1 MERKLDTLDEMTV
14 SIKYLKDQNLLWF
27 FYASKIFSQFD
38 FKVNKDQY
46 SLCEILL
53 PENKINVYP
62 LLIDLMKKKKI
73 KLKDLMDY
81 YINSKESE
89 MTPINEKL
97 SLILQTMRNK
107 VKVTKDSSLIQ

>member
-1 MERKLDTLDEMTV
+1 
-14 SIKYLKDQNLLWF
+14 
-27 FYASKIFSQFD
+27 
-38 FKVNKDQY
+38 
-46 SLCEILL
+46 L

-97 SLILQTMRNK
+97 SLIL
-107 VKVTKDSSLIQ
+107 